1 MLSNQKRGD
10 EKTLRV
16 NPFIWVLKNCFRKL
30 QDRLG
35 TEKKAA
41 SLHELV
47 DSAQN
52 ITVLNERI
60 FTGDQERT
68 NEKEPTP
75 ALWVNNTPRSYQEWI
90 LTLDGFLTTFRTF

>member
-1 MLSNQKRGD
+1 MWILN
-10 EKTLRV
+10 
-16 NPFIWVLKNCFRKL
+16 NCFRKL

-41 SLHELV
+41 SLHEV
-47 DSAQN
+47 VHSAQN

-60 FTGDQERT
+60 DTGDQERI

-75 ALWVNNTPRSYQEWI
+75 AL
-90 LTLDGFLTTFRTF
+90 